1 MGVCVVLYI
10 QAFKMTTLQELHT
23 ARNKLPML
31 LAIEPLLQRGLK
43 HCFGPFGGKKME
55 EGIEKELRMQKLQ
68 WKLYHLLA
76 FYCHQ
81 EQNIGKQLI
90 LFSDVLINNSLT
102 KCKGPEHLTESC
114 LRVALITCSLVRSN
128 QPVDPS
134 CINQVVNRTQI
145 PLHLLK
151 SLLDF
156 SFTGYITAKCQ
167 MPCCIEIYTTS
178 K

>member
-1 MGVCVVLYI
+1 MCGSIHSSI
-10 QAFKMTTLQELHT
+10 QNDNT
-23 ARNKLPML
+23 ARTTHSKKQVTHASGHRASFAERYQALFWT
-31 LAIEPLLQRGLK
+31 IWGE
-43 HCFGPFGGKKME
+43 KME
-55 EGIEKELRMQKLQ
+55 ESIEEELRMQKLQ
-68 WKLYHLLA
+68 WKLYHLSA

-90 LFSDVLINNSLT
+90 LFSDVLNNNSLT

-114 LRVALITCSLVRSN
+114 LCVALITCSLVRSN

-156 SFTGYITAKCQ
+156 LFTGYITAKCQ
-167 MPCCIEIYTTS
+167 MPCCIEIYITS